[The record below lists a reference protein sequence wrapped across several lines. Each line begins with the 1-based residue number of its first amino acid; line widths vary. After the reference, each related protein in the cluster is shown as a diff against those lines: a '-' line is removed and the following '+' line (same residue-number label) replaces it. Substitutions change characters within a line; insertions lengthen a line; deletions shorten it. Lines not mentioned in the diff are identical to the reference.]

1 METRKRGKA
10 IIGIALAA
18 IVVASVMVA
27 MIGGAGAINTTGG
40 DAGHYT
46 FQVKT
51 VEDKA
56 CNLKD
61 QSVKRELTVMKGTV
75 QIKADRTEVPELTV
89 VQLTVTGIAGHHITV
104 KADYL
109 TKNAY
114 FPAGLDDNPR
124 DVTTN
129 NFNDTIDD
137 DGTRTYAV
145 KFNDT
150 GAYTIRVTDN
160 DEVDTYDTVDITVTD
175 KNVIFDVPSTVV
187 IGDRFHIKGTANT
200 GDTVTIAVKDEIVQ
214 KLYQIVIDENGEF
227 DEEIDTSSADAPSA
241 FQIPGSVRLKAYIDY
256 DKGTGTVKESVKDDG
271 SIAIFMTR
279 GDLSAELS
287 TTSVA
292 QGDDF
297 TITGTA
303 KGSKDVD
310 ILIVAPKGY
319 SGTNIEYS
327 PEKGMYIGKTSVT
340 TSDGS
345 FYKKITV
352 DDNSDT
358 GRYLV
363 MVLTKGANEW
373 YGSGRDWTTIETALA
388 DYSLKTRTQ
397 EEMLEVILDIMS
409 LSDDLLWMDMI
420 NVESPYVALN
430 PVADVAIGEPLD
442 VSGTTNREEGFTIV
456 VTAKGPVELT
466 PAYVFA
472 ENGTFNATLD
482 TTDAK
487 IGTYIVKADDG
498 YGSTDE
504 TTVNI
509 GVEKAIFDT
518 GTGTYP
524 SIAGTHNGTITTNVT
539 IEVSKLYTYPC
550 AGTGGHTEH
559 VIIRNESG
567 VIIAEA
573 DWDGYQVDGHNIS
586 FDGSFT
592 LVANETYNYT
602 IRTGSYPQI
611 IHAANK
617 TVASGTI
624 TCDTFVDAN
633 GNTYTDWIP
642 AIRFGV

>member
-175 KNVIFDVPSTVV
+175 KDVIFDVPSTVV

-373 YGSGRDWTTIETALA
+373 YGSGRDWTTIEDALA
-388 DYSLKTRTQ
+388 DYPLKTRTQ

-487 IGTYIVKADDG
+487 IGSYIVKADDG
-498 YGSTDE
+498 DGNTDE

-509 GVEKAIFDT
+509 GIAKAIFDT

-524 SIAGTHNGTITTNVT
+524 SIAGAHNGTITTNVT
-539 IEVSKLYTYPC
+539 INVSKLYTYPC

-559 VIIRNESG
+559 VIIRNESA

-573 DWDGYQVDGHNIS
+573 DWDGYQVDGHNITFDDS
-586 FDGSFT
+586 FR
-592 LVANETYNYT
+592 LVANETYDYT

-611 IHAANK
+611 IHATSK
-617 TVASGTI
+617 TVACGTI
-624 TCDTFVDAN
+624 TCDTFVDTN